1 MGVTMKRRIFKKEH
15 DMFRKS
21 FRSYLKD
28 KIIPFY
34 DEWEDK
40 GVTPRDVWL
49 EAGKNDFLCP
59 TADEKYGGAG
69 ADFLYSIVIT
79 EEMYYHGLSSLF
91 WPLHSD
97 IVFPYIELYANE
109 EQKQKWIP
117 KCVTGESILAVAMTE
132 PDAGSDL
139 ASLSTTAVRDGD
151 HYIVNGS
158 KIFISNGQLADLCVV
173 AVRTDETASP
183 HAGVSLLVIE
193 SYRKGYRKGTNLKK
207 IGMRAQDTSEIFFD
221 DCRVPVEN
229 LLGAEGEG
237 FKCLMHNL
245 QQERLVL
252 GIGAYAAAEGA
263 LDITIDYVK
272 NRKLFGKTLG
282 KFQNTRFTLA
292 EIATKVQLARS
303 FLDDLIPRHMAGED
317 VVREVSMAK
326 YWLTEL
332 QFEAADKCLQM
343 FGGYGYMRE
352 YLISR
357 LFVDARIQRIYGGA
371 NEVLKEVIA
380 RKLNI

>member
-1 MGVTMKRRIFKKEH
+1 MKRRIFKKEH

-34 DEWEDK
+34 DEWEDA
-40 GVTPRDVWL
+40 GITPRDVWL

-69 ADFLYSIVIT
+69 ADFLYSVIIT
-79 EEMYYHGLSSLF
+79 EELYYHGLSSLF
-91 WPLHSD
+91 WPLHND
-97 IVFPYIELYANE
+97 IVFPYIELYASE
-109 EQKQKWIP
+109 AQKKKWIP
-117 KCVTGESILAVAMTE
+117 GCISGETILAVAMTE

-173 AVRTDETASP
+173 AVRTDETASA

-193 SYRKGYRKGTNLKK
+193 SDRKGFRKGNNLKK
-207 IGMRAQDTSEIFFD
+207 IGMRAQDTSELFFD
-221 DCRVPVEN
+221 DCRVPVKN

-237 FKCLMHNL
+237 FKHLMHNL

-272 NRKLFGKTLG
+272 SRKLFGKPLG

-317 VVREVSMAK
+317 VGREVSMAK

-332 QFEAADKCLQM
+332 QFETADKCLQM

-380 RKLNI
+380 KRLNI

>member
-1 MGVTMKRRIFKKEH
+1 MKRRIFKKEH

-34 DEWEDK
+34 EQWEDA
-40 GVTPRDVWL
+40 GVTPREVWL

-69 ADFLYSIVIT
+69 ADFLYSVIIT
-79 EEMYYHGLSSLF
+79 EELYYHGLSSLF

-97 IVFPYIELYANE
+97 IVFPYIEIYANE
-109 EQKQKWIP
+109 EQKKRWIP
-117 KCVTGESILAVAMTE
+117 GCISGETILAVAMTE

-193 SYRKGYRKGTNLKK
+193 SDRTHGRRRRGQGGQHGQ
-207 IGMRAQDTSEIFFD
+207 I
-221 DCRVPVEN
+221 
-229 LLGAEGEG
+229 
-237 FKCLMHNL
+237 
-245 QQERLVL
+245 LVDRTA
-252 GIGAYAAAEGA
+252 I
-263 LDITIDYVK
+263 
-272 NRKLFGKTLG
+272 
-282 KFQNTRFTLA
+282 
-292 EIATKVQLARS
+292 
-303 FLDDLIPRHMAGED
+303 
-317 VVREVSMAK
+317 
-326 YWLTEL
+326 
-332 QFEAADKCLQM
+332 
-343 FGGYGYMRE
+343 
-352 YLISR
+352 
-357 LFVDARIQRIYGGA
+357 
-371 NEVLKEVIA
+371 
-380 RKLNI
+380 

>member
-1 MGVTMKRRIFKKEH
+1 MKRRIFKKEH

-34 DEWEDK
+34 DEWEDAC
-40 GVTPRDVWL
+40 GVPREIWL

-59 TADEKYGGAG
+59 TAGEQYGGAG
-69 ADFLYSIVIT
+69 ADFLYSVVIA
-79 EEMYYHGLSSLF
+79 EELSYHGLSSIF

-97 IVFPYIELYANE
+97 IVLPYIELYGNE
-109 EQKQKWIP
+109 EQKKKWIP
-117 KCVTGESILAVAMTE
+117 GCISGETILAVAMTE

-139 ASLSTTAVRDGD
+139 ANLSTTAVKDGD
-151 HYIVNGS
+151 HYVVNGS

-173 AVRTDETASP
+173 AVRTSETEKSY
-183 HAGVSLLVIE
+183 AGVSLLVIE
-193 SYRKGYRKGTNLKK
+193 SDRKGYRKGNNLQK
-207 IGMRAQDTSEIFFD
+207 IGMHAQDTSEIFFD

-229 LLGAEGEG
+229 LLGKEGEG
-237 FKCLMHNL
+237 FIYLMQKL
-245 QQERLVL
+245 QQERLVIA
-252 GIGAYAAAEGA
+252 IGACAAAEGT
-263 LDITIDYVK
+263 LDITLDYVK
-272 NRKLFGKTLG
+272 NRKLFGKPLG

-292 EIATKVQLARS
+292 EVATKVQLARS
-303 FLDDLIPRHMAGED
+303 FLDDLIPRHMAGEN
-317 VVREVSMAK
+317 VAKEVSMAK
-326 YWLTEL
+326 YWLTEM
-332 QFEAADKCLQM
+332 QFDVADKCLQM

-357 LFVDARIQRIYGGA
+357 FFVDARVQRIYGGA

-380 RKLNI
+380 RELKI